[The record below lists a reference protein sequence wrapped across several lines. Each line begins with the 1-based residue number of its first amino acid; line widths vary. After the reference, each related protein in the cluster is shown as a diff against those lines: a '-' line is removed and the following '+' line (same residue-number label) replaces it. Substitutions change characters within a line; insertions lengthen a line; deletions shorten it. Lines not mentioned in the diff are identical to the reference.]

1 MLKKLVKLANDLD
14 LKGLEKE
21 AESVDKIIE
30 ALVSL
35 LNNSNEEEADEEG
48 SEEGEQIEFHGET
61 TENFDL
67 CQGAVKAFSALKE
80 KVGESSKGLA
90 LEALKETDKLLGIE
104 RDVIDFETA
113 TEKDLKKVLDLAQ
126 SVAYKAGVLSE
137 MLNDDLSDDFAFLN
151 MHVEKIVEYMGSE
164 KENDA

>member
-35 LNNSNEEEADEEG
+35 LNNSNEEGSEEG
-48 SEEGEQIEFHGET
+48 SEEGEQVEFHGET

-67 CQGAVKAFSALKE
+67 CQGAVNAFSALEE
-80 KVGESSKGLA
+80 KVDENSKGLA